1 MARLKDEGGVEDEA
15 DRAASEAAAAGPG
28 AATRLEDLVPGASAT
43 VALATAATTAT
54 ATMGTKKGK
63 PSKLSVELLSFF
75 HLWPEKFPKS
85 SEFLAILEAI

>member
-1 MARLKDEGGVEDEA
+1 
-15 DRAASEAAAAGPG
+15 
-28 AATRLEDLVPGASAT
+28 VPGASAT

-75 HLWPEKFPKS
+75 FTYGLKS
-85 SEFLAILEAI
+85 FRKAQNFSQFFEVT

>member
-15 DRAASEAAAAGPG
+15 DRAAREAAA
-28 AATRLEDLVPGASAT
+28 AATRLEDSVPGASAT

-54 ATMGTKKGK
+54 ATMGTKKKGK

-75 HLWPEKFPKS
+75 SPM
-85 SEFLAILEAI
+85 A